1 MELDKNPINSNF
13 GINLVR
19 LYSNNDG
26 KKCGYCKKPNSSFSF
41 GTVIDSYPVEIYER
55 MMKDG
60 WRRCGDYVYIPNLEK
75 SCCKLYTHRLAV
87 EEFKINKDQK
97 KVMKRFRK
105 YLSGEYEQ
113 NLEKDKQKEEK
124 KEKEKK
130 PSIIETDKIYE
141 KIDKILNEYINQE
154 KYLDIINKYINI
166 IDKNLLREKMKQLHV
181 RKNTNNKF
189 KFDYSIDFI
198 FVIRKILESLVEKN
212 KIKFNSY
219 DNLQLEL
226 FEHFKQFYNSEN
238 EILELS
244 TKTGHINIIDKA
256 KVNKNN
262 EIKKENPKEKNENE
276 IKKEKP
282 KTIKKEKKEKP
293 KEPEKEKYTF
303 DYFQEFVNEPEIYL
317 PLKHKYTF
325 EVTDKIQINPE
336 KFQVYKKYQMNIHKE
351 TESEVDYNRFDHSW
365 GQSNLK
371 DNIGIKLPSDLST
384 KTKHPEIY
392 PTKYGCYNFIHR
404 IDGKIVAVGVVDI
417 LPTYLSSVYLYYD
430 TDFQFLDLGVL
441 TAILEIEYAKSF
453 HDLIDKNFKY
463 YTMGFYSENV
473 QKLRYKG
480 FYYPT
485 QILDRFTMNFVYL
498 HDVQNIL
505 KEGKHVQ
512 LSKEQKNPKYEY
524 LTKDEIDKFVDNL
537 VIKYNTNKRILNL
550 DFNGFVYNYII
561 EKYWEMFFNNIK
573 IFLELIPKDLH
584 EKISFYAQFK

>member
-1 MELDKNPINSNF
+1 MEVEPNPIKSNL
-13 GINLVR
+13 GINVAR
-19 LYSNNDG
+19 LYSEDDG
-26 KKCGYCKKPNSSFSF
+26 RKCGYCKQPNSSFSF
-41 GTVIDSYPVEIYER
+41 GTTIDSYPVEIYER

-75 SCCKLYTHRLAV
+75 TCCKLYTHRLNV

-113 NLEKDKQKEEK
+113 NLEKNKDKE
-124 KEKEKK
+124 EKEKK
-130 PSIIETDKIYE
+130 PSIIEKDKIYE
-141 KIDKILNEYINQE
+141 KIEKILNEYIKEE
-154 KYLDIINKYINI
+154 KYLDIIEKYINI
-166 IDKNLLREKMKQLHV
+166 IDKNLLREKVKQLHV
-181 RKNTNNKF
+181 KKNTNNKF

-198 FVIRKILESLVEKN
+198 FVIRKIIESLVEKN
-212 KIKFNSY
+212 KAQFNSY
-219 DNLQLEL
+219 DNLQLDL
-226 FEHFKQFYNSEN
+226 FENFKQFYNSEN

-244 TKTGHINIIDKA
+244 TKTGHINIIDKT
-256 KVNKNN
+256 KINN
-262 EIKKENPKEKNENE
+262 NNINE
-276 IKKEKP
+276 IKKEK
-282 KTIKKEKKEKP
+282 KTNIKKEKKEKP
-293 KEPEKEKYTF
+293 KEAEKEKYTF

-336 KFQVYKKYQMNIHKE
+336 KFQVYKKYQMNIHKDP
-351 TESEVDYNRFDHSW
+351 ESKVDYNRFDNSW
-365 GQSNLK
+365 GKSNLK
-371 DNIGIKLPSDLST
+371 DNIGIKLPPDLSS

-392 PTKYGCYNFIHR
+392 PKKYGCYNFIHR

-417 LPTYLSSVYLYYD
+417 LPTFLSSVYLYYD
-430 TDFQFLDLGVL
+430 TDYQFLELGVV
-441 TAILEIEYAKSF
+441 TAILEIEWARSF

-512 LSKEQKNPKYEY
+512 LSKEQKNPNYKY
-524 LTKDEIDKFVDNL
+524 LTKNEIDKFVDKL
-537 VIKYNTNKRILNL
+537 MIKYYTNNRILNI

-573 IFLELIPKDLH
+573 IFLELIPKDLL

>member
-1 MELDKNPINSNF
+1 MGLDNNIPEKKEVKKNPVNN
-13 GINLVR
+13 NLVINPYD
-19 LYSNNDG
+19 LYPDDDG
-26 KKCGYCKKPNSSFSF
+26 RRCGYCKKLYSSFSF
-41 GTVIDSYPVEIYER
+41 GTNINSYPVDIYER

-75 SCCKLYTHRLAV
+75 SCCKLYTHCLNV

-113 NLEKDKQKEEK
+113 NLEKNK
-124 KEKEKK
+124 KNEEKEKK
-130 PSIIETDKIYE
+130 PSIRENDKIYQKIE
-141 KIDKILNEYINQE
+141 KILAEYIKQE
-154 KYLDIINKYINI
+154 NYLDIINKYINI
-166 IDKNLLREKMKQLHV
+166 TDKNLLIEKVRQLHV

-198 FVIRKILESLVEKN
+198 FVIRKIIESIVEKN
-212 KIKFNSY
+212 KIQFNSY

-226 FEHFKQFYNSEN
+226 FNHFKQFYNSEN

-244 TKTGHINIIDKA
+244 TKTGHINIIDKT
-256 KVNKNN
+256 KVSKEN
-262 EIKKENPKEKNENE
+262 EIKKEKPKEKNENE
-276 IKKEKP
+276 IKKEKT
-282 KTIKKEKKEKP
+282 KEIKKEKKEKKEKP
-293 KEPEKEKYTF
+293 KEVEKEKYTF

-325 EVTDKIQINPE
+325 EVTDKIQMNDE
-336 KFQVYKKYQMNIHKE
+336 KFQVYKKYQMNIHKDPE
-351 TESEVDYNRFDHSW
+351 MNVNFYRYNNAW
-365 GQSNLK
+365 GQSNLI

-392 PTKYGCYNFIHR
+392 PKNYGCYNFIHR
-404 IDGKIVAVGVVDI
+404 IDGKIVAVGIVDI
-417 LPTYLSSVYLYYD
+417 LPTFLSSVYLYYD
-430 TDFQFLDLGVL
+430 TDYQFLDLGVL

-512 LSKEQKNPKYEY
+512 LSKEPKNPKYEF
-524 LTKDEIDKFVDNL
+524 LTKDEIDKYVDNL
-537 VIKYNTNKRILNL
+537 MGKNNIDKKKPNNRFV
-550 DFNGFVYNYII
+550 FNFFGDN
-561 EKYWEMFFNNIK
+561 FNNIK
-573 IFLELIPKDLH
+573 RFLELIPKDLLQ
-584 EKISFYAQFK
+584 KISFY